1 MIPKRGY
8 EEEAVVTTSCL
19 YMFLY
24 NTECD
29 LVLSNAFRKHSILID
44 SISWVG
50 LSLTRVV
57 VFKAFCLLL
66 FFFNE

>member
-29 LVLSNAFRKHSILID
+29 LVLSNPFLKHSILID
-44 SISWVG
+44 SISWMG
-50 LSLTRVV
+50 LSLTLV
-57 VFKAFCLLL
+57 VFEAFCLFL